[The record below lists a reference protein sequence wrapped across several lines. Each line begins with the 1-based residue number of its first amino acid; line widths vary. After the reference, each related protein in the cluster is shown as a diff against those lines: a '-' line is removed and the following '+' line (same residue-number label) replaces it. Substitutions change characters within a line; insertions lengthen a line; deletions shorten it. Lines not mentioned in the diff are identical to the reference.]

1 MLASGVW
8 TGCEYIAN
16 MYRVWSNCVCQLRE
30 GWLYRVHQE
39 VGLWCA
45 EDGREQFYPKSSTQ
59 VQRKILFFDY
69 VRYASQRNKSM
80 SVVWIYRR
88 SVVCS
93 TTTFVHGGVH
103 STIVF
108 VRDFFYYCVED
119 FWSTD
124 QLHVRWVVCQKS
136 RYYCLGGL
144 DSFRHL
150 WPGWTYFRHL
160 CGRYY

>member
-1 MLASGVW
+1 MTEGGEKQPYRLPGRAYVVMCHMFASGVW
-8 TGCEYIAN
+8 IGCEYIAN
-16 MYRVWSNCVCQLRE
+16 MSRVWSNRVCRLRE
-30 GWLYRVHQE
+30 GWLYRDHQE
-39 VGLWCA
+39 VELWCA

-69 VRYASQRNKSM
+69 VRFLSVQRNCLCALRIFGQRTNYM
-80 SVVWIYRR
+80 
-88 SVVCS
+88 
-93 TTTFVHGGVH
+93 T
-103 STIVF
+103 
-108 VRDFFYYCVED
+108 VED

-124 QLHVRWVVCQKS
+124 QFHVRWVVCQKS